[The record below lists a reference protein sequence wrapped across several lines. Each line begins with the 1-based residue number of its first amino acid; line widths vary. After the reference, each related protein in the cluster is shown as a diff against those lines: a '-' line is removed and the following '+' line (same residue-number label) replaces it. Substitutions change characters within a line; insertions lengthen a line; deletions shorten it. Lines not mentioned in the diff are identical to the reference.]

1 VQRRGEVRRR
11 AAASARSLLFCGFLR
26 TRGQTRL
33 YFPALSGDGPAGAAS
48 GADRIRACSA
58 RRPAASDALVVCFH
72 RFAAAG
78 MARGACNP
86 EEFMS
91 ASPAERKAG
100 PVSIVRIEAAINA
113 WREVYPPA
121 PDGEDGYA
129 LDAGSNCLA
138 ELYGTMI
145 CYRLPDVPLDSL
157 SDEQRDALYATE
169 V

>member
-1 VQRRGEVRRR
+1 
-11 AAASARSLLFCGFLR
+11 
-26 TRGQTRL
+26 
-33 YFPALSGDGPAGAAS
+33 
-48 GADRIRACSA
+48 
-58 RRPAASDALVVCFH
+58 
-72 RFAAAG
+72 
-78 MARGACNP
+78 
-86 EEFMS
+86 MS

-145 CYRLPDVPLDSL
+145 CYQLPDVPLDSSERGERAL
-157 SDEQRDALYATE
+157 LAGPPLPFLAPVWRDAHWRLWEVQDATPL
-169 V
+169 VRGPATLRSLGVSRIVLDVQGPGTATVLVSR

>member
-1 VQRRGEVRRR
+1 VPCAIRDENGKPQVLPVFFVGFPLRGVKAGYISRPYRALVPAGAMRAARIGIRRARR
-11 AAASARSLLFCGFLR
+11 AAAGR
-26 TRGQTRL
+26 
-33 YFPALSGDGPAGAAS
+33 
-48 GADRIRACSA
+48 A
-58 RRPAASDALVVCFH
+58 RRFH
-72 RFAAAG
+72 RSAAACT
-78 MARGACNP
+78 ARGTRNP
-86 EEFMS
+86 EESMS

-121 PDGEDGYA
+121 PDGEDGYV

-157 SDEQRDALYATE
+157 SDAQRDALYATE
-169 V
+169 A

>member
-1 VQRRGEVRRR
+1 
-11 AAASARSLLFCGFLR
+11 
-26 TRGQTRL
+26 
-33 YFPALSGDGPAGAAS
+33 
-48 GADRIRACSA
+48 
-58 RRPAASDALVVCFH
+58 
-72 RFAAAG
+72 
-78 MARGACNP
+78 
-86 EEFMS
+86 MS

-145 CYRLPDVPLDSL
+145 CYQLPDVPLDSL
-157 SDEQRDALYATE
+157 SNAQRDALYATE

>member
-1 VQRRGEVRRR
+1 
-11 AAASARSLLFCGFLR
+11 
-26 TRGQTRL
+26 
-33 YFPALSGDGPAGAAS
+33 
-48 GADRIRACSA
+48 
-58 RRPAASDALVVCFH
+58 
-72 RFAAAG
+72 
-78 MARGACNP
+78 
-86 EEFMS
+86 MS

-145 CYRLPDVPLDSL
+145 CYQLPDVPLDSL